1 MAAAAQPAT
10 NSTSNPVLN
19 DQSFQRAQAGAGAAA
34 AVMTA
39 RGAYLKTMFL
49 MVLLVIAAVFG
60 WNQVRVIEFGGQQ
73 LALAPSWTWGVMLLA
88 FIVALIG
95 AFAPKAAPV
104 AAVLYAL
111 LQGTM
116 LGIVS
121 AFYNL
126 EFAGIVLQ
134 AVLLT
139 VCIFTAMLLLYTLGI
154 IKVTAGFAMGII
166 GAMSGLLLL
175 YVVAWL
181 LSLFGVN
188 LAFLY
193 APTPLGIGIALFI
206 VVLAALNLPLD
217 FAFIQRA
224 AAAKAPKF
232 LEWYG
237 AFGLMLSIIWIYVS
251 ILRLLALLRM
261 SRR

>member
-1 MAAAAQPAT
+1 
-10 NSTSNPVLN
+10 
-19 DQSFQRAQAGAGAAA
+19 
-34 AVMTA
+34 
-39 RGAYLKTMFL
+39 
-49 MVLLVIAAVFG
+49 MVLLVIAASFG
-60 WNQVRVIEFGGQQ
+60 WSQVRVIQLGEQQ
-73 LALAPSWTWGVMLLA
+73 VALAPSWTWGVMLLA

-95 AFAPKAAPV
+95 AVAPKAA
-104 AAVLYAL
+104 AITSILYAL

-126 EFAGIVLQ
+126 EFEGIVLQ

-139 VCIFTAMLLLYTLGI
+139 VSIFFAMLLLYTIGI
-154 IKVTAGFAMGII
+154 IKVTSGFVMGVV

-188 LAFLY
+188 FAFLY
-193 APTPLGIGIALFI
+193 APTPLGIGLAFLI
-206 VVLAALNLPLD
+206 VILAALNLPLD

-237 AFGLMLSIIWIYVS
+237 AFGLMLSIIWMYVS
-251 ILRLLALLRM
+251 LLRLLALLRM

>member
-1 MAAAAQPAT
+1 MTAATQPAT
-10 NSTSNPVLN
+10 NTTSNPVLN
-19 DQSFQRAQAGAGAAA
+19 EQAFQRAQAGAGAG

-39 RGAYLKTMFL
+39 RGAYLKTIFL
-49 MVLLVIAAVFG
+49 MVLLVIASVFG
-60 WNQVRVIEFGGQQ
+60 WSQVRVIEVAGQQ

-95 AFAPKAAPV
+95 AVAPRAAAI

-126 EFAGIVLQ
+126 EFEGIVLQ

-139 VCIFTAMLLLYTLGI
+139 VCIFFAMLLLYTLGI
-154 IKVTAGFAMGII
+154 IKVTAGFAMGIV
-166 GAMSGLLLL
+166 GAMAGLLLL
-175 YVVAWL
+175 YAVAWL

-217 FAFIQRA
+217 FAFIQRS

-237 AFGLMLSIIWIYVS
+237 AFGLMLSIIWMYVS
-251 ILRLLALLRM
+251 VLRLLALTRM
-261 SRR
+261 RSR